1 MVVTMK
7 LLLDID
13 VYAVSEVAAVLRRL
27 ANELRVSVGAI
38 WKISTWICT
47 TRAARTRDDARTTRE
62 YAHAE
67 SMGHPCAGSD
77 DSSSNHTG
85 VKSMRAAAL
94 AHILLASADRWDST

>member
-1 MVVTMK
+1 MVGTMK

-47 TRAARTRDDARTTRE
+47 TRAART
-62 YAHAE
+62 
-67 SMGHPCAGSD
+67 
-77 DSSSNHTG
+77 
-85 VKSMRAAAL
+85 
-94 AHILLASADRWDST
+94 ASAAP